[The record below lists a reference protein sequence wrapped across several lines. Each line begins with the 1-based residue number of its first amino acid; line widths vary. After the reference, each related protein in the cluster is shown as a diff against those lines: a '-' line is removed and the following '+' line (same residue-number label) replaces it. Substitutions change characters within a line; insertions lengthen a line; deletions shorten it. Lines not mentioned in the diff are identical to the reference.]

1 MIKTP
6 AIKATRKLKAAEKQ
20 LVAKIL
26 HEIIALRHPEGYDEH
41 DVDDENENVSIAI
54 RHKIIQRYI
63 FIYLCSHMKIYDMF
77 FIFTQDY
84 VRYMDLQT
92 ESDENISSTNIV
104 VNKRISSA
112 HMVSHLCE

>member
-77 FIFTQDY
+77 LFSRRIMYATWTFKLKVTKIF
-84 VRYMDLQT
+84 
-92 ESDENISSTNIV
+92 
-104 VNKRISSA
+104 
-112 HMVSHLCE
+112 HLLILL